1 VALLDLTGQRIA
13 EAPLPAALPRSYPAL
28 IEAIVTAAK
37 GLMAAGAVPRLRLL
51 GMAVVT
57 SGAVDSEAGRILD
70 SSLDVLRG
78 RHLAAEL
85 GERLSVPVVVDTVG
99 RALGLAEAHL
109 AMRGGAELRGPTLVA
124 HVAFGLGTTILFDGV
139 PIRSVAD
146 ERLAGHIQVPGA
158 KGRCICGAAG
168 CLMTVGAG
176 FGILGR
182 LAGDPSRPA
191 SWRDMRPRDLAR
203 AVAAANAG
211 EAEALAAFNQ
221 AGAVLGRA
229 MFALGASVGPKQVI
243 IAGPVPEA
251 RPFARAAS
259 AGLSEGYERAGLS
272 PPPLI
277 ISRVDYL
284 HASELLAIVE
294 FALTRP
300 LDLGPLLAVPRTQAL

>member
-1 VALLDLTGQRIA
+1 
-13 EAPLPAALPRSYPAL
+13 
-28 IEAIVTAAK
+28 
-37 GLMAAGAVPRLRLL
+37 
-51 GMAVVT
+51 
-57 SGAVDSEAGRILD
+57 
-70 SSLDVLRG
+70 
-78 RHLAAEL
+78 
-85 GERLSVPVVVDTVG
+85 
-99 RALGLAEAHL
+99 
-109 AMRGGAELRGPTLVA
+109 
-124 HVAFGLGTTILFDGV
+124 VAFGLGTTILFNGV

-158 KGRCICGAAG
+158 KGRCICGATG

-182 LAGDPSRPA
+182 LAGGPTRPA